1 MDKAIVVM
9 EYKYRYKFPTMTQF
23 FCFRNESEGFPVS

>member
-23 FCFRNESEGFPVS
+23 FCFRNESEGFQVS